1 MGRTTKE
8 FDAVKTMR
16 KIRDRLSRRF
26 EGMTFEE
33 QNARCKPLESPSPHA
48 PEGGHARNARRSRP
62 AGVPS
67 ASGPGSSR
75 SAPS

>member
-33 QNARCKPLESPSPHA
+33 QKRAMQAARKPKP
-48 PEGGHARNARRSRP
+48 ARPRGRTRTKRTP
-62 AGVPS
+62 
-67 ASGPGSSR
+67 
-75 SAPS
+75 

>member
-1 MGRTTKE
+1 MAHRSKT

-33 QNARCKPLESPSPHA
+33 QKRAMQAAQKSKPARP
-48 PEGGHARNARRSRP
+48 RTR
-62 AGVPS
+62 AG
-67 ASGPGSSR
+67 AKR
-75 SAPS
+75 TA

>member
-1 MGRTTKE
+1 MPRTTKT

-33 QNARCKPLESPSPHA
+33 QKREMGA
-48 PEGGHARNARRSRP
+48 ARRPKRARRRRQ
-62 AGVPS
+62 AG
-67 ASGPGSSR
+67 AKR
-75 SAPS
+75 AT

>member
-1 MGRTTKE
+1 MARTSKT

-33 QNARCKPLESPSPHA
+33 QKRAMQAAQKRKPE
-48 PEGGHARNARRSRP
+48 RP
-62 AGVPS
+62 RKRAGAKRTS
-67 ASGPGSSR
+67 
-75 SAPS
+75 